1 MDRVKVTCTFLTLV
15 ILVVTNSVGCSRTLD
30 QLIRR
35 RSVNIRMKHSVNSGK
50 VVKSCRY
57 ITKGRPQ
64 HVMHVRDGTICSE
77 VPFIS
82 EGFCLHGLCVGS
94 YREMSVQELAED
106 TAKAGYQKVQS
117 VKCSEYRRNATAA
130 RFLVD
135 CSFRCQEKGT
145 VYIVQER
152 KWVPCEK
159 SLGKRGQ
166 CIDGTCWIT
175 QPLMWIPNYT
185 EEIGAPH
192 TVNHDATTATSTVS
206 IEEQV
211 RQIEVDRRRGSA
223 TPTQPHL
230 IITHFAEKLASIFR
244 PSFDAT
250 RYRRT
255 SLVRVMRR
263 RN

>member
-1 MDRVKVTCTFLTLV
+1 MDSAWAPIEKCQCKNL
-15 ILVVTNSVGCSRTLD
+15 
-30 QLIRR
+30 
-35 RSVNIRMKHSVNSGK
+35 
-50 VVKSCRY
+50 
-57 ITKGRPQ
+57 
-64 HVMHVRDGTICSE
+64 
-77 VPFIS
+77 
-82 EGFCLHGLCVGS
+82 
-94 YREMSVQELAED
+94 
-106 TAKAGYQKVQS
+106 QKTQR
-117 VKCSEYRRNATAA
+117 KAA

>member
-77 VPFIS
+77 V
-82 EGFCLHGLCVGS
+82 
-94 YREMSVQELAED
+94 
-106 TAKAGYQKVQS
+106 
-117 VKCSEYRRNATAA
+117 AA